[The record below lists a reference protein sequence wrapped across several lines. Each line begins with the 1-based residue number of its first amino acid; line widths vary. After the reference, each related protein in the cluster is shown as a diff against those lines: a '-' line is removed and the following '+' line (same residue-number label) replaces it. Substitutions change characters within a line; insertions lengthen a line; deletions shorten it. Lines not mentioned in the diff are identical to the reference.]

1 MTAAGIW
8 KEPGSM
14 LADYMM
20 AGVSEPRPKRPITA
34 TGVLTVLAGTALL
47 IWLVRNAATREQIW
61 NGFQRIGW
69 GLGWIF
75 LLGGARFA
83 VRAAAWT
90 LCIEPPHK
98 LGFVTA
104 FTAVVCGDA
113 LGNVTPLGPLVGEPT
128 KIAYVRGHAPIAPAL
143 TALAI
148 ENVLYTLGVAAMIA
162 AGAIALLFSVS
173 LPVQLREFSEVA
185 IAGVVA
191 TFIVAAWVLWRRPA
205 VISTLL
211 PASRLGASRLEKLRA
226 IEEEVLT
233 FASRRRKR
241 LPALVVLELGFHALG
256 VFEKHITLWM
266 ILGNAPPLLT
276 SFIVETADRLITVA
290 FKFVPFQ
297 VGVGE
302 AGTGLV
308 TELLGLTRPPGV
320 TVSIVRKARM
330 AIWSLIGT
338 AMLVHRGLSPRQVLA
353 DPTLVQESSRS
364 DR

>member
-1 MTAAGIW
+1 MGH
-8 KEPGSM
+8 
-14 LADYMM
+14 
-20 AGVSEPRPKRPITA
+20 PRQNRPIRA
-34 TGVLTVLAGTALL
+34 SGVLIALAGTALFIAL
-47 IWLVRNAATREQIW
+47 LYRYGADQIW
-61 NGFQRIGW
+61 AGFQRIGW
-69 GLGWIF
+69 GLTWIV

-83 VRAAAWT
+83 VRAVAWV
-90 LCIEPPHK
+90 LCIEPPHR
-98 LGFVTA
+98 LDLITA

-162 AGAIALLFSVS
+162 AGAVALLFTVT

-185 IAGVVA
+185 IGGVVA
-191 TFIVAAWVLWRRPA
+191 TFVVAAWVLWRRPA
-205 VISTLL
+205 VITTLL
-211 PASRLGASRLEKLRA
+211 PAARIGTSRVEKLRA
-226 IEEEVLT
+226 VEEQVLT
-233 FASRRRKR
+233 FASRQRQR
-241 LPALVVLELGFHALG
+241 LPGLVALELGFHALG

-266 ILGNAPPLLT
+266 ILGAAPPLLT

-302 AGTGLV
+302 AGTGFV
-308 TELLGLTRPPGV
+308 TDLLGLTPTPGL

-330 AIWSLIGT
+330 GIWSLIGT
-338 AMLVHRGLSPRQVLA
+338 AMLVRRGLSPRQVLS
-353 DPTLVQESSRS
+353 DPPLAHESTPS

>member
-1 MTAAGIW
+1 
-8 KEPGSM
+8 
-14 LADYMM
+14 
-20 AGVSEPRPKRPITA
+20 VSDPRPKRSISA
-34 TGVLTVLAGTALL
+34 TGVLTVLAGTAIL
-47 IWLVRNAATREQIW
+47 IWLVRNASTREQIW

-83 VRAAAWT
+83 VRAAAWK
-90 LCIEPPHK
+90 LCIEPPYK

-128 KIAYVRGHAPIAPAL
+128 KIAFVRGHTPVAPAL

-148 ENVLYTLGVAAMIA
+148 ENVLYALGVAAMIA
-162 AGAIALLFSVS
+162 AGAVALLFSVP

-185 IAGVVA
+185 IAGVAA
-191 TFIVAAWVLWRRPA
+191 TFVVAAWVLWRRPS
-205 VISTLL
+205 VITTLL
-211 PASRLGASRLEKLRA
+211 PAGRLGASRVEKLRA
-226 IEEEVLT
+226 VEEQVLT
-233 FASRRRKR
+233 FASRRRQR
-241 LPALVVLELGFHALG
+241 MPALMALELGFHALG

-266 ILGNAPPLLT
+266 ILGTAQPLLT

-308 TELLGLTRPPGV
+308 TGLLGLTPAPGV

-330 AIWSLIGT
+330 GLWSLIGA

-353 DPTLVQESSRS
+353 DPTLAQEPAGKHG
-364 DR
+364 DNW

>member
-1 MTAAGIW
+1 MGH
-8 KEPGSM
+8 
-14 LADYMM
+14 
-20 AGVSEPRPKRPITA
+20 PRQNRPIRA
-34 TGVLTVLAGTALL
+34 SGVLIALAGTGLFIALL
-47 IWLVRNAATREQIW
+47 YRYGADQIW
-61 NGFQRIGW
+61 AGFQRIGW
-69 GLGWIF
+69 GLIWIV

-83 VRAAAWT
+83 VRAVAWV

-98 LGFVTA
+98 LDLITA

-162 AGAIALLFSVS
+162 AGAVALLFTVT

-185 IAGVVA
+185 IGGVVA
-191 TFIVAAWVLWRRPA
+191 TFVVAAWVLWRRPA
-205 VISTLL
+205 VITTLL
-211 PASRLGASRLEKLRA
+211 PAARIGTSRVEKLRA
-226 IEEEVLT
+226 VEEQVLT
-233 FASRRRKR
+233 FASRQRQR
-241 LPALVVLELGFHALG
+241 LPGLVALELGFHALG

-266 ILGNAPPLLT
+266 ILGAAPPLLT

-302 AGTGLV
+302 AGTGFV
-308 TELLGLTRPPGV
+308 TDLLGLTPTPGL
-320 TVSIVRKARM
+320 TESIVRKARM
-330 AIWSLIGT
+330 GIWSLIGT
-338 AMLVHRGLSPRQVLA
+338 AMLVRRGLSPRQVLS
-353 DPTLVQESSRS
+353 DPPLVHESTRP